1 MFSSCFFMLDL
12 FPTFFGNIE
21 KCPFTYWLNGRWFL
35 QMVDIG
41 TFNMK
46 LNGRWFPQIVD
57 STVGIYIQYIIHS
70 LVLIFDPKRGGGVSF
85 WTCWREI
92 SGDRV
97 ALFHTQLIHNSY
109 VILIRYIVIPPSIAV
124 SYTFTKVC
132 QRITSELNLWVTY
145 L

>member
-1 MFSSCFFMLDL
+1 MFSSCFCMLHL

-46 LNGRWFPQIVD
+46 LNGRWFPQVVD

-85 WTCWREI
+85 
-92 SGDRV
+92 
-97 ALFHTQLIHNSY
+97 
-109 VILIRYIVIPPSIAV
+109 
-124 SYTFTKVC
+124 
-132 QRITSELNLWVTY
+132 
-145 L
+145 